1 MGKKV
6 LIITG
11 SPRQKGNTNALAAA
25 FASGAVAAGNE
36 VEVLMLLLQIYMVVP
51 GTRAA
56 NSVVIAVRKT
66 MGYK

>member
-36 VEVLMLLLQIYMVVP
+36 VKVFDAATADNNFWQMFLLIL
-51 GTRAA
+51 
-56 NSVVIAVRKT
+56 
-66 MGYK
+66 

>member
-36 VEVLMLLLQIYMVVP
+36 VEVFDAATANLHGCS

>member
-36 VEVLMLLLQIYMVVP
+36 VKVFD
-51 GTRAA
+51 AA
-56 NSVVIAVRKT
+56 TAK
-66 MGYK
+66 

>member
-11 SPRQKGNTNALAAA
+11 SPRQKGNTNALATA

-36 VEVLMLLLQIYMVVP
+36 VQVLMLLLQIYMAVP
-51 GTRAA
+51 EIKAA
-56 NSVVIAVRKT
+56 NREVIAVRKM
-66 MGYK
+66 MGYE

>member
-36 VEVLMLLLQIYMVVP
+36 VLLQIYMVVP